1 MNDLIKITKQEDG
14 RVVVSARDVYDRLE
28 NTEGFS
34 RWIKRMLDYGFV
46 DNIDYQAVNIFVHA
60 QNGVGGTYKTD
71 YALTLDCAKQIGM
84 LQRTPQ
90 GKKVRDYFIEA
101 EKQLTES
108 KKPVN
113 VLDWLQSS
121 LEVMKEQSK
130 ELAAIRHDVK
140 MIDARTT
147 TRPDFFAVSGYAVIC
162 NLSIGRDEA
171 AKLGKQASAICKD
184 YNIRP
189 DKIRDPKWG
198 YINSYPEWVLRQVFE
213 KNGPQSQ
220 FIN

>member
-1 MNDLIKITKQEDG
+1 MTELIKVTVQEDG
-14 RVVVSARDVYDRLE
+14 RRAVSARELYDYL
-28 NTEGFS
+28 NVGTEFVK
-34 RWIKRMLDYGFV
+34 WINRMFEYGFEEGR
-46 DNIDYQAVNIFVHA
+46 DYAMVIVKNDG
-60 QNGVGGTYKTD
+60 NSKGGRSTLID
-71 YALTLDCAKQIGM
+71 YALTLDCAKHISM
-84 LQRTPQ
+84 IQRTPQ
-90 GKKVRDYFIEA
+90 GMKARDYFIEA
-101 EKQLTES
+101 EKELTES

-121 LEVMKEQSK
+121 LEVMREQSK

-140 MIDARTT
+140 MIEARTT

-189 DKIRDPKWG
+189 DRIRDPKWG
-198 YINSYPEWVLRQVFE
+198 YINSYPEWVLREVFE
-213 KNGPQSQ
+213 KNGLQSQ